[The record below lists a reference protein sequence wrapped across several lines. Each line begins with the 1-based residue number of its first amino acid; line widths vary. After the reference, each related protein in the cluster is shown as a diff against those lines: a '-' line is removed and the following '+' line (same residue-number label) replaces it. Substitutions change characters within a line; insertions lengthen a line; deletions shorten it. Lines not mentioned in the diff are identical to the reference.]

1 MMLSALNT
9 RIFGKA
15 EKLKYYETIGSTN
28 DEALGLARAGAEEG
42 HVVWSAFQ
50 EKGKGRLGRTWQAP
64 PGKNLSLSIL
74 CRPQMALIDSLK
86 MTLGSAWILRQS
98 IISAFPEYAGALQGL
113 KLKWPNDLVYERRK
127 VAGILV
133 ESISRERNTEALVCG
148 FGLNV
153 NWSRSEMPD
162 ELAGKAT
169 SLKDICGT
177 ALEIKTIA
185 AKLIENFETRYLQ
198 WQQDNFESVNE
209 LWLSVCD
216 HKDRELSFKTAQGVE
231 RGRFCGIDARGF
243 LIYETANGDKKTLIS
258 GEIEDYY

>member
-1 MMLSALNT
+1 MMLTALDT
-9 RIFGKA
+9 RVFGKA
-15 EKLKYYETIGSTN
+15 DKLKYYETIGSTN
-28 DEALGLARAGAEEG
+28 DEALGLARAGADEG
-42 HVVWSAFQ
+42 IVVWSAFQ

-74 CRPQMALIDSLK
+74 CRPQIELIDSLK

-98 IISAFPEYAGALQGL
+98 IISAFPEYAAALQGL

-133 ESISRERNTEALVCG
+133 ESISRERSTEALVCG

-153 NWSRSEMPD
+153 NWRRSEMPD
-162 ELAGKAT
+162 ELARKAT
-169 SLKDICGT
+169 SLRDICGT
-177 ALEIKTIA
+177 DLELKTIA
-185 AKLIENFETRYLQ
+185 AKLIENFESCYMQ
-198 WQQDNFESVNE
+198 WRRENFESVNE
-209 LWLSVCD
+209 LWLSACD
-216 HKDRELSFKTAQGVE
+216 HKNRELSFKTA
-231 RGRFCGIDARGF
+231 RGTEGGLFYGIDARGF